1 MIAGI
6 AGIVSAYRKSY
17 STVFAFFALSLF
29 SFLLSI
35 FLIIY
40 YSIMLNYYRRLIAPF
55 RPDVRILG
63 IKNIGADSG
72 PISNGVTGANL
83 AFSVLSLITALLAT
97 VYAGKA
103 GRIGTQLKRAV
114 VPVQSYPN
122 Y

>member
-63 IKNIGADSG
+63 IKNIGANSG
-72 PISNGVTGANL
+72 LISYGATVTNL
-83 AFSVLSLITALLAT
+83 VFCVFSLITGLKAT
-97 VYAGKA
+97 YFAGKA

-114 VPVQSYPN
+114 
-122 Y
+122 